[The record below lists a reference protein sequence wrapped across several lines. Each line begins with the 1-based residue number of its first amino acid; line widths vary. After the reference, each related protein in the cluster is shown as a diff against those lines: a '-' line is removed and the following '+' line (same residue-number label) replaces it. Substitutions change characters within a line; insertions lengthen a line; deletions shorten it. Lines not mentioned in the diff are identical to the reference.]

1 MASEETSPT
10 LADDLK
16 QVGQE
21 YLIPHD
27 RSFAST
33 FNAATRV
40 FLSRYDEALKRSYK
54 DAMAVRRDGLV
65 RELLQGRKLPVKQ
78 LCWQV
83 EPEDPKDRRQKRAA
97 EQLEKIIRA
106 IPRFK
111 RLRGDLLEAT
121 YFGKAGAQLVYGYK
135 DVDGYR
141 RVTVTKHKPVNG
153 DKFVHRFDGTPA
165 VLINAQFKPE
175 GATIVPTDRGMAMLL
190 DRPYFRERFIIH
202 EFEPT
207 DTDFIYEGDMAEAVH
222 GLGLRSWLWWLW
234 YFRNEVLGWALDA
247 LQKIGANGQYV
258 GFVPAG
264 NATAVQAMYDLL
276 AALSRDNI
284 AVGELNKIGIDGA
297 PIDSLIR
304 RYEPSGIA
312 YDVLMQF
319 VDYFDDQMRR
329 VVLGQNLS
337 AQTAPTGLGSKV
349 AEFHE
354 DTLTQILASDAED
367 LDETLNEQLIP
378 NLIKYNWGKLP
389 FQLRYKSIISD
400 NNVKDEIET
409 AERLKSIGVPLD
421 ATDLREKAG
430 FSAPKQESTTIG
442 LSGPIGEMATQGQGT
457 VRDGGDGASLSAPP
471 KPSIFASL
479 QRNAR
484 DRSLD
489 PSMMVCWRVP
499 REIADLIAL
508 KDGEP
513 ADQLHVTIAYLGR
526 LSENPA
532 DAIQWAEGAMQMA
545 ARSSPPLGGRI
556 AGIGRFPAS
565 VSSDGLDPIYAD
577 VDVKG
582 LHDLRKGIVEW
593 LKLGEIAVRDDFAF
607 HPHITLAYIDPSEKS
622 PIDRLEPIP
631 IRVDALELWV
641 GDQRITVEMDGR
653 VDVSGQVTG

>member
-1 MASEETSPT
+1 MSEENNPSPSMS
-10 LADDLK
+10 DEIK

-78 LCWQV
+78 LRWQI

-97 EQLEKIIRA
+97 EQLEKIVRA

-135 DVDGYR
+135 DIDGIR

-165 VLINAQFKPE
+165 VMINAQFRPE
-175 GATIVPTDRGMAMLL
+175 GATIVPTDRGLAMLL
-190 DRPYFRERFIIH
+190 DKPYFRERFIIH

-207 DTDFIYEGDMAEAVH
+207 DTDFIHEGDMAEAVH

-234 YFRNEVLGWALDA
+234 YFRNEVLGWGLDA
-247 LQKIGANGQYV
+247 LQKIGANGQYL
-258 GFVPAG
+258 GFVPSG
-264 NATAVQAMYDLL
+264 NPNAVEAMYD
-276 AALSRDNI
+276 ALVKISRDNI
-284 AVGELNKIGIDGA
+284 AVLELNKIGVDGSA
-297 PIDSLIR
+297 ANSLIQ

-312 YDVLMQF
+312 YEVIMEF
-319 VDYFDDQMRR
+319 VQYFDDQMRR

-337 AQTAPTGLGSKV
+337 AQAAPTGMGSKV

-389 FQLRYKSIISD
+389 FQLRYRSLIND
-400 NNVKDEIET
+400 NNVKDKIET
-409 AERLKSIGVPLD
+409 AERLTAIGVKLD
-421 ATDLREKAG
+421 ANDLREEAG
-430 FSAPKQESTTIG
+430 FSAPKQDATTIG
-442 LSGPIGEMATQGQGT
+442 ATQEE
-457 VRDGGDGASLSAPP
+457 GGDGASLTAIRKPP
-471 KPSIFASL
+471 VAGAAL

-489 PSMMVCWRVP
+489 PGMMICWLVP
-499 REIADLIAL
+499 REVADLIAI
-508 KDGEP
+508 KDGEA

-526 LSENPA
+526 LSENPP

-545 ARSSPPLGGRI
+545 AHSPALGGRI

-565 VSSDGLDPIYAD
+565 VSSDGMDPLYAD
-577 VDVKG
+577 VDVRG
-582 LHDLRKGIVEW
+582 LHELRRGLIDW

-607 HPHITLAYIDPSEKS
+607 HPHITLAYLDPTEKS

-631 IRVDALELWV
+631 IRVDVLELWV
-641 GDQRITVEMDGR
+641 GDQRIRMEMGR
-653 VDVSGQVTG
+653 AVKSTEASNV